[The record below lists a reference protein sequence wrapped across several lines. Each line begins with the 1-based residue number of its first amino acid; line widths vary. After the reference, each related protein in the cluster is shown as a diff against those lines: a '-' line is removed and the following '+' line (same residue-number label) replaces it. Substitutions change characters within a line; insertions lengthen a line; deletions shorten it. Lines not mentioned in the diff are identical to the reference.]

1 MSRPS
6 TPRQIL
12 SPKCDQVR
20 NLVAATRRLQELTE
34 GLRVHLPEDER
45 SHLRAVTLANPGGI
59 VWVDSPAWATRF
71 RYSVPVF
78 LNLLR
83 NLPGAGK
90 ITSLQVK
97 TLPREMLEVPE
108 SLPLRRLSAEA
119 EQTISACAA
128 HIEDPMLRAALQRL
142 AANTTNH
149 SKTPLDKNR
158 S

>member
-6 TPRQIL
+6 APRQIL
-12 SPKCDQVR
+12 NPKCDVVR
-20 NLVAATRRLQELTE
+20 NLVAATRRLQVLTDA
-34 GLRVHLPEDER
+34 LRECLPTEER
-45 SHLRAVTLANPGGI
+45 PHLRAVTLANQGG
-59 VWVDSPAWATRF
+59 VMWVDSPAWATRF

-83 NLPGAGK
+83 KLPGAEK
-90 ITSLQVK
+90 ITTLQVK
-97 TLPREMLEVPE
+97 TLPREMLEVAE

-142 AANTTNH
+142 ATNTTTTKDSGN
-149 SKTPLDKNR
+149 
-158 S
+158 

>member
-12 SPKCDQVR
+12 NPKCDVVR
-20 NLVAATRRLQELTE
+20 NLVAATRRLQALTDA
-34 GLRVHLPEDER
+34 LRECLPTEER
-45 SHLRAVTLANPGGI
+45 PHLRAVTLANQGG
-59 VWVDSPAWATRF
+59 VMWVDSPAWATRF
-71 RYSVPVF
+71 RYSVPVL

-83 NLPGAGK
+83 NLPGAEK
-90 ITSLQVK
+90 ITTLQVK
-97 TLPREMLEVPE
+97 TLPREMLEVAE

-142 AANTTNH
+142 ATNTTTTKDGGN
-149 SKTPLDKNR
+149 
-158 S
+158 